1 MAWRYSFK
9 IKTETCPDFHPVHAG
24 IPNESILESL
34 RLFLHLHDMVGNI
47 ACTVGLY
54 ANDAC
59 FIEIVNNSPAIPA
72 AKINSHLYIT
82 GL

>member
-1 MAWRYSFK
+1 
-9 IKTETCPDFHPVHAG
+9 
-24 IPNESILESL
+24 
-34 RLFLHLHDMVGNI
+34 MVGNI

-54 ANDAC
+54 ADDAC

-82 GL
+82 GLYDINTDTNKTEYTFTSPT